1 MAKRRGRTS
10 TRDAI
15 PAEQGESP
23 DDQPIA
29 GEQLAREKPVRKA
42 RPRLGILLVLLAG
55 LLVGVWF
62 SGALATMP
70 RWQAQRALFAGRLGV
85 AEYWL
90 GVAQRLDRNSEEN
103 ALLAARLARH
113 RGDALEM
120 QAQLAR
126 AGGLGADRQRID
138 REEMLALVQA
148 GEVAEYESKVM
159 GWLESPGDD
168 APEICDAYANG
179 LAANGR
185 FNDAMQILAAWRSDF
200 PNDPRC
206 DYRIGRIHEH
216 QEQYDKAEASYR
228 EAIAKADDFYPA
240 IFSLGRV
247 LLHQRRADEALEHF
261 GQCFAMEYPQAAK
274 IEAAT
279 ALKALGRADEARP
292 LLKEVLESGLELQ
305 NASYRSVEEQPEG
318 FRAAAEY
325 GRLESDA
332 GNFSDAKP
340 WLLAAIE
347 ANPLDLTV
355 RYSLAVAQRGLGEM
369 DAAEANFERVRA
381 AREAMGAATAL
392 NERAQA
398 NRNDLEARYLLGKL
412 ILENESERMGL
423 YWIRSIFPIDP
434 DYRPAHQLLAD
445 YYAKQASSDPR
456 FRRLS
461 DYHRSKAETPPST
474 SGPQD

>member
-1 MAKRRGRTS
+1 MAKRRGRTA
-10 TRDAI
+10 THEAVDAK
-15 PAEQGESP
+15 PANRGRSR
-23 DDQPIA
+23 
-29 GEQLAREKPVRKA
+29 LA
-42 RPRLGILLVLLAG
+42 ILLVLLASLVVVVWLSGG
-55 LLVGVWF
+55 L
-62 SGALATMP
+62 SIIP
-70 RWQAQRALFAGRLGV
+70 RWQAKQALTAGAHGK

-90 GVAQRLDRNSEEN
+90 GIAQRLDRSSVEN

-126 AGGLGADRQRID
+126 AGSLGADRQRID
-138 REEMLALVQA
+138 REEMLALVQI
-148 GEVAEYESKVM
+148 GEVDEYESEVM
-159 GWLESPGDD
+159 SWLASPGDD

-185 FNDAMQILAAWRSDF
+185 FNDAMQVLAAWRSDF
-200 PNDPRC
+200 PDDPRC

-228 EAIAKADDFYPA
+228 EAIAKSDDFYPA

-247 LLHQRRADEALEHF
+247 LLHQRRADEALEQF
-261 GQCFAMEYPQAAK
+261 GRCFAMENPQAAK

-279 ALKALGRADEARP
+279 ALKALGRAEEARP
-292 LLKEVLESGLELQ
+292 LLKEVLEAGLELQ
-305 NASYRSVEEQPEG
+305 NESYRSVEEQPEG

-332 GNFSDAKP
+332 GNFADAKP

-369 DAAEANFERVRA
+369 DDAEANFERVRA

-423 YWIRSIFPIDP
+423 YWIRSILPIDP
-434 DYRPAHQLLAD
+434 NYRPAHQLLAD
-445 YYAKQASSDPR
+445 YYAKQASTDPR

-461 DYHRSKAETPPST
+461 DYHRSKAESPAST
-474 SGPQD
+474 QSPEE